1 MRTKSILFH
10 KLMCFVLIFYS
21 NQVNKFF
28 SFDVIIELNLKSV
41 FEPSMTLQDRT
52 WAFMSCEITRKTIVL
67 FWFFLGKHVLD
78 WRVLFVF
85 IFWGFLIIYHWLFSA
100 QISYYYHVLKSF
112 ISSFFVILSCYSKD
126 FISSDF
132 VILSLAYCLFS

>member
-85 IFWGFLIIYHWLFSA
+85 IF
-100 QISYYYHVLKSF
+100 
-112 ISSFFVILSCYSKD
+112 
-126 FISSDF
+126 
-132 VILSLAYCLFS
+132 